1 MLAKLDLCIWV
12 AMNKTMIQNEKDGV
26 SFEQADGDTILR
38 AALRAGQG
46 VSYECNSGGCGA
58 CKFELVS
65 GDIETIWPEAPGLTE
80 RDRKRGRHLACQ
92 CKANGAVSIKM
103 ATAPEYQPKIV
114 PKRQRA
120 RLIGTREITHDI
132 REFRFR
138 SDDDAEF
145 MPGQFAM
152 LDLPGL
158 SSSRAYSLSNTGN
171 EKREWHFQV
180 RRVLH
185 GQGTHVLFEKLAEGD
200 EIGLDG
206 PYGVAYL
213 RTDSP
218 RDIVCVAGGSGLAPM
233 ISIARGAVEA
243 GLLAN
248 RKLYF
253 LYGARTPRDVCGEAM
268 LRALDGFGDRIIY
281 VPVVS
286 LPGDNGEWHGA
297 TGFVH
302 DAVAQAVPEALANYE
317 FYFAGPP
324 PMTQALQELLM
335 VGHRVPFEQIHFDRF
350 F

>member
-1 MLAKLDLCIWV
+1 MI
-12 AMNKTMIQNEKDGV
+12 KTTIRNEKDG
-26 SFEQADGDTILR
+26 STCEQQDGDTILR
-38 AALRAGQG
+38 AALRAGLG
-46 VSYECNSGGCGA
+46 LSYECNSGGCGG
-58 CKFELVS
+58 CKFELVE
-65 GDIETIWPEAPGLTE
+65 GEIETLWADAPGLTE

-92 CKANGAVSIKM
+92 CRAKGAATIKA
-103 ATAPEYQPKIV
+103 ATAPEYQPKIL
-114 PKRQRA
+114 PRRQRA
-120 RLIGTREITHDI
+120 RLVGRQDLTHDI
-132 REFRFR
+132 REFRFLAEH
-138 SDDDAEF
+138 DADF
-145 MPGQFAM
+145 LPGQFAM

-158 SSSRAYSLSNTGN
+158 TSSRAYSLANTANGQ
-171 EKREWHFQV
+171 REWHFQI

-213 RTDSP
+213 RTESP

-233 ISIARGAVEA
+233 VSIVRGAVEA
-243 GLLAN
+243 GLLAD

-253 LYGARTPRDVCGEAM
+253 FYGARTPRDVCGEEL
-268 LRALDGFGDRIIY
+268 LRSLEGFGDQIVY

-286 LPGDNGEWHGA
+286 LPGDDGEWGGE

-302 DAVAQAVPEALANYE
+302 DAVAHGLPAELANYE

>member
-1 MLAKLDLCIWV
+1 MAKLDLNFL
-12 AMNKTMIQNEKDGV
+12 ASMIKATIRNEKDG
-26 SFEQADGDTILR
+26 STCEQQDGDTILR
-38 AALRAGQG
+38 AALRAGLG
-46 VSYECNSGGCGA
+46 LSYECNSGGCGA
-58 CKFELVS
+58 CKFELME
-65 GDIETIWPEAPGLTE
+65 GEIETLWADAPGLTE

-92 CKANGAVSIKM
+92 CKAVGPVAIKA
-103 ATAPEYQPKIV
+103 ATAPEYQPKIR

-120 RLIGTREITHDI
+120 RLVGRLDITHDI
-132 REFRFR
+132 REFRFIAEN
-138 SDDDAEF
+138 DADF
-145 MPGQFAM
+145 LPGQFAM
-152 LDLPGL
+152 LDLPGVA
-158 SSSRAYSLSNTGN
+158 SSRAYSMANTANGR
-171 EKREWHFQV
+171 REWHFQI

-185 GQGTHVLFEKLAEGD
+185 GQGTHVLFEKLADGD

-233 ISIARGAVEA
+233 VSIARGAVES
-243 GLLAN
+243 GLLAD

-253 LYGARTPRDVCGEAM
+253 FYGARTPRDVCGEEM
-268 LRALDGFGDRIIY
+268 LRDLDGFGDRIIY

-286 LPGDNGEWHGA
+286 LPGDDGEWSGQ

-302 DAVAQAVPEALANYE
+302 DAVAHALPTGLANHE

>member
-1 MLAKLDLCIWV
+1 
-12 AMNKTMIQNEKDGV
+12 MNKATIRNEKDG
-26 SFEQADGDTILR
+26 STCEQQEGDTILR

-46 VSYECNSGGCGA
+46 YSYECNSGGCGG
-58 CKFELVS
+58 CKFELME
-65 GDIETIWPEAPGLTE
+65 GEIETLWAEAPGLTE

-92 CKANGAVSIKM
+92 CRARGPVSIKA
-103 ATAPEYQPKIV
+103 ATAPEYQPRIV

-120 RLIGTREITHDI
+120 RLIGKRDVTHDI
-132 REFRFR
+132 REFRFLAE
-138 SDDDAEF
+138 SDADF
-145 MPGQFAM
+145 LPGQFAM

-158 SSSRAYSLSNTGN
+158 SSSRAYSLANTGN
-171 EKREWHFQV
+171 GQREWHFQI

-200 EIGLDG
+200 EIGFDG

-233 ISIARGAVEA
+233 LSIARGAVEA
-243 GLLAN
+243 GLLAD
-248 RKLYF
+248 RRLYF
-253 LYGARTPRDVCGEAM
+253 FYGARTPRDVCGEEM
-268 LRALDGFGDRIIY
+268 LRQLDGFGQQIIF

-286 LPGDNGEWHGA
+286 LPGDNGEWSGE

-302 DAVAQAVPEALANYE
+302 DAVAHALPGELAGYE